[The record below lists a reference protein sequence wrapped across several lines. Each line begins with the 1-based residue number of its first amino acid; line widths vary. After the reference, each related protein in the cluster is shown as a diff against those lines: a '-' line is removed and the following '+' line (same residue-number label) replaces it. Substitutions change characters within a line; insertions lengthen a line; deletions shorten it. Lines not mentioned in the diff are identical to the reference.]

1 LQKAA
6 CSSSHISDELAI
18 RDKDYMDYTSTLNAH
33 ESQQVREF
41 VRKTNTEPINA
52 AQLPPRSIVVYEN

>member
-1 LQKAA
+1 
-6 CSSSHISDELAI
+6 
-18 RDKDYMDYTSTLNAH
+18 MDYTSTLNAH